1 MKGTTT
7 TMQRTTPSP
16 DELVATA
23 RSERA
28 RQRRDAR
35 RKVLANGG
43 FMFGAIVLL
52 VIVAVGFV
60 GPLFVQ
66 DPLFVDP
73 AQRLLPP
80 SPEHLFGT
88 DGFGRDVF
96 SRVVYGAQI
105 SVTIGIGVTAISGAV
120 GLAIGL
126 YSAYS
131 RRADA
136 ILMRVCDAL
145 MAFPAILLAISITAA
160 FGSSTWNVI
169 FSLSVVFTPVVARVV
184 RASALS
190 VKEQVYIDALR
201 AQGAGSFRILWINI
215 LPNVVSPL
223 IVQATFIFADSLI
236 VEAALSFLGAGVP
249 APLPSWGNILLEG
262 KSVLFQAWWMTVF
275 PGLAIMLTVLSANLL
290 GDGLRDILDPHQ
302 KTTRPI
308 MGFVKREKR

>member
-1 MKGTTT
+1 MTT
-7 TMQRTTPSP
+7 QITP
-16 DELVATA
+16 EIHTAEALAATA
-23 RSERA
+23 RDERV
-28 RQRRDAR
+28 RQRREVK
-35 RKVLANGG
+35 RKILGNSG
-43 FMFGAIVLL
+43 FMFGASVLL
-52 VIVAVGFV
+52 AIVVVGFI
-60 GPLFVQ
+60 GPFFVQ

-73 AQRLLPP
+73 AQRMLPP

-105 SVTIGIGVTAISGAV
+105 SVTIGVGVTAISGII
-120 GLAIGL
+120 GMAIGL
-126 YSAYS
+126 YAAYS
-131 RRADA
+131 HRADA
-136 ILMRVCDAL
+136 VLMRICDAL

-160 FGSSTWNVI
+160 VGSSTWNVI
-169 FSLSVVFTPVVARVV
+169 LSLSIVFTPVVARVV

-190 VKEQVYIDALR
+190 VKQQVYVDALR

-302 KTTRPI
+302 KTMRPI
-308 MGFVKREKR
+308 MGFVKREKK

>member
-1 MKGTTT
+1 MTTT
-7 TMQRTTPSP
+7 ASLAT
-16 DELVATA
+16 TA
-23 RSERA
+23 RTERS
-28 RQRRDAR
+28 RQHREVAR
-35 RKVLANGG
+35 RVLGNGG
-43 FMFGAIVLL
+43 FMFGAVMLLLIV
-52 VIVAVGFV
+52 VIGFI

-73 AQRLLPP
+73 AIRLEAP

-105 SVTIGIGVTAISGAV
+105 SVVIGIGVTVISGTV

-126 YSAYS
+126 YAAYD

-136 ILMRVCDAL
+136 VLMRVCDAL
-145 MAFPAILLAISITAA
+145 MAFPAILLAILITAA
-160 FGSSTWNVI
+160 VGASTWVVI
-169 FSLSVVFTPVVARVV
+169 ISLSVVFSPVVARVV
-184 RASALS
+184 RASALT

-201 AQGAGSFRILWINI
+201 AQGASPFRILWINI

-275 PGLAIMLTVLSANLL
+275 AGLAIMLTVLSANLL

-302 KTTRPI
+302 KATRPI
-308 MGFVKREKR
+308 MGFVKREKK